1 MAVSPTS
8 WLGSSKAAD
17 TLEPEWTVSSFT
29 TIENDEHPV
38 TVNGW
43 AGGSKLHG
51 TVSARRALVAKI
63 FGKLRL
69 QPAPDDHRRV
79 LAVLAYLRSLSGDA
93 DRLRHQDSS

>member
-1 MAVSPTS
+1 
-8 WLGSSKAAD
+8 LKD
-17 TLEPEWTVSSFT
+17 
-29 TIENDEHPV
+29 DEHPV

-43 AGGSKLHG
+43 AGG
-51 TVSARRALVAKI
+51 TNI

-93 DRLRHQDSS
+93 DRLGGLKGSTQRLGESTTLG

>member
-29 TIENDEHPV
+29 AIE
-38 TVNGW
+38 G
-43 AGGSKLHG
+43 
-51 TVSARRALVAKI
+51 RRTSGHRQVETHVANI

-93 DRLRHQDSS
+93 DRLHHQDSS